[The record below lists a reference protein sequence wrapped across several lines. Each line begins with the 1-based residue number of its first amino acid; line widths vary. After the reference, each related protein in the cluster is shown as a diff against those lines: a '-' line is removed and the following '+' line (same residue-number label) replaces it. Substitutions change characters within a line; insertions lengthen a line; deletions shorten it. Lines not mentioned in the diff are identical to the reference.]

1 MTATID
7 FSAPVPGAD
16 PATGTD
22 TDAAA
27 FATMIGR
34 LNRLSVD
41 KHFDAYVDV
50 AWDDEAFALSVTDER
65 LRLSGADPLATNDW
79 VLAQSSETQSLIALY
94 RYAACMKIGWHF
106 ENLLQRG
113 LLILAF
119 RTPNGAPEFRYL
131 NHEIIEESQHSLMF
145 QEFVNRSELPVRGMA
160 RSWRFI
166 AEVLVP
172 PIARRLPALFFL
184 LVLGGE
190 DPVDHL
196 QKAML
201 REGIAHPLVERVM
214 RIHVTEEARHL
225 SFARQMLKRDV
236 PDGPRAQRLLLTVL
250 GPIVL
255 GIMARMMLVPPA
267 DLCRHTGLPTA
278 EVTKAYRTP
287 AGQQLLSDS
296 VGKTRKLWA
305 ELGLMPRWIRPLW
318 KLMGMAELP
327 RETDQAR

>member
-7 FSAPVPGAD
+7 FTGSDPHMTSGAGS
-16 PATGTD
+16 PAAI
-22 TDAAA
+22 DADA
-27 FATMIGR
+27 FDTMIGR
-34 LNRLSVD
+34 LSRLSVD

-50 AWDDEAFALSVTDER
+50 PWDDPTFALSPTDER
-65 LRLSGADPLATNDW
+65 LRLPAIDPLSTNEW
-79 VLAQSSETQSLIALY
+79 VLAQPPETQSLLALY

-145 QEFVNRSELPVRGMA
+145 QEFVNRSGLPVRGMA
-160 RSWRFI
+160 RSWRVL
-166 AEVLVP
+166 AEIVVP
-172 PIARRLPALFFL
+172 PIARRLPGLFFL

-196 QKAML
+196 QKSML
-201 REGIAHPLVERVM
+201 REGIGHPLVERVM

-236 PDGPRAQRLLLTVL
+236 PEGPRAQRLLLTIA
-250 GPIVL
+250 GPLVL

-267 DLCRHTGLPTA
+267 DLCAGTGLPKA
-278 EVTKAYRTP
+278 EVTKAYRSA
-287 AGQQLLSDS
+287 AGRRLLSES
-296 VGKTRKLWA
+296 VSKTRKLWA
-305 ELGLMPRWIRPLW
+305 ELGLMPRWVRPLW
-318 KLMGMAELP
+318 KLMGIAELP
-327 RETDQAR
+327 PT

>member
-1 MTATID
+1 MTVTIES
-7 FSAPVPGAD
+7 SAP
-16 PATGTD
+16 
-22 TDAAA
+22 TDAPTGVVSAGDEADA
-27 FATMIGR
+27 FTTMIGR

-50 AWDDEAFALSVTDER
+50 PWDDEAFALSVTDER
-65 LRLSGADPLATNDW
+65 LRLAAVDPLSTNEW
-79 VLAQSSETQSLIALY
+79 VLAQTPEAQSLIALY

-113 LLILAF
+113 LLIRAF

-145 QEFVNRSELPVRGMA
+145 QEFVNRSGLPVRGMA
-160 RSWRFI
+160 RSWRI
-166 AEVLVP
+166 LAEVVVP
-172 PIARRLPALFFL
+172 PIARRLPGLFFL

-201 REGIAHPLVERVM
+201 REGIGHPLVERVM

-225 SFARQMLKRDV
+225 SFARQLLKRDV
-236 PDGPRAQRLLLTVL
+236 PDGPRAQRLLLTIA
-250 GPIVL
+250 GPLVL

-267 DLCRHTGLPTA
+267 DLCAATGLPRA
-278 EVTKAYRTP
+278 EVTASFRTP
-287 AGQQLLSDS
+287 AGKALLSES
-296 VGKTRKLWA
+296 VGKTRKLWT
-305 ELGLMPRWIRPLW
+305 ELGLMPRWTRPLW
-318 KLMGMAELP
+318 KLMGVAERP
-327 RETDQAR
+327 PA

>member
-7 FSAPVPGAD
+7 FPASRPPADRGAGT
-16 PATGTD
+16 PAALD
-22 TDAAA
+22 DEA

-50 AWDDEAFALSVTDER
+50 PWDDEEFALSPTDER
-65 LRLSGADPLATNDW
+65 LRLPAIDPLSTSDW
-79 VLAQSSETQSLIALY
+79 VRAQPAETRSLVALY
-94 RYAACMKIGWHF
+94 RFAACMKIGWHF

-145 QEFVNRSELPVRGMA
+145 QELVNRSGLPVRGMA
-160 RSWRFI
+160 RSWRFL
-166 AEVLVP
+166 AEVVVP
-172 PIARRLPALFFL
+172 PIARRLPGLFFL

-201 REGIAHPLVERVM
+201 REGIDHPLIERVM

-236 PDGPRAQRLLLTVL
+236 PDGPRAQRLLLTIAGPLVL
-250 GPIVL
+250 GV
-255 GIMARMMLVPPA
+255 MARMMLVPPA
-267 DLCRHTGLPTA
+267 DLCAHTGLPKA
-278 EVTKAYRTP
+278 EVTKAFRTP
-287 AGQQLLSDS
+287 QGKRLLADS

-318 KLMGMAELP
+318 KLVGLAELP
-327 RETDQAR
+327 PA